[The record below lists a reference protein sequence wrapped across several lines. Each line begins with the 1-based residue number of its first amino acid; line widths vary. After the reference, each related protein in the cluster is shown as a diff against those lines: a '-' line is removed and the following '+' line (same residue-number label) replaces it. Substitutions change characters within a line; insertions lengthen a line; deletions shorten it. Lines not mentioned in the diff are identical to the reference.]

1 MDAFEVLQN
10 VARTYAGL
18 KTLSVDVV
26 SVTEIED
33 EGSSTRTAERTKA
46 WFEAPN
52 KVRMEKRGRQGTLLV
67 SDGIVT
73 YHLSIAAD
81 RYVKGGPYFGDFFPG
96 LFLPNYG
103 TLGGATPPFLFARI
117 AENVASAEIVVAG
130 ADILQISVTYPPQP
144 ADARCWLN
152 SPIRYSINSGTGLLT
167 QIEGEGAVR
176 MSSRDP
182 ITISRHSISFS
193 NAIVNASLPPDVFKF
208 SAPPNAMEVD
218 PRRRTTMTQRAG
230 AQARS

>member
-1 MDAFEVLQN
+1 MDAFEALQN

-73 YHLSIAAD
+73 YHLG
-81 RYVKGGPYFGDFFPG
+81 VC
-96 LFLPNYG
+96 LP
-103 TLGGATPPFLFARI
+103 
-117 AENVASAEIVVAG
+117 
-130 ADILQISVTYPPQP
+130 
-144 ADARCWLN
+144 
-152 SPIRYSINSGTGLLT
+152 
-167 QIEGEGAVR
+167 
-176 MSSRDP
+176 
-182 ITISRHSISFS
+182 
-193 NAIVNASLPPDVFKF
+193 
-208 SAPPNAMEVD
+208 
-218 PRRRTTMTQRAG
+218 
-230 AQARS
+230 